1 MEICEEMKKLRSIL
15 DDKKILW
22 EDASEEWETCCSPE
36 PEARI
41 ELRKYYIHR
50 TWLQIDG
57 KPISVINGFGTTGGW
72 SDFTPL
78 NEGCLELRTDG
89 INDGDPVG
97 WLSADDVIELLEK
110 KFGKLGGIND
120 IT

>member
-22 EDASEEWETCCSPE
+22 VDASEEWEAYYRPD
-36 PEARI
+36 PEART

-57 KPISVINGFGTTGGW
+57 KLISVINGFGTTGGW
-72 SDFTPL
+72 SDFTPQ
-78 NEGCLELRTDG
+78 NEGCLELMADG
-89 INDGDPVG
+89 INDGEPVG

-110 KFGKLGGIND
+110 IWKVGGIND